1 MKRSVSILTNN
12 LCCDQL
18 AAYYTKVE
26 KYFTVNGWRIRK
38 DHMSDY
44 IVIIGCGPFDLTFNL
59 VKNELEQ
66 IKSKKYTFANVI
78 VMGCITK
85 TFSDNLNMI
94 FDGTVIQYG
103 EENRL
108 DEIFKS
114 TVCFNEIET
123 INVFKKPK
131 QKSRNDKNNL
141 FAILIAEGCF
151 MKCTYCIINRAYG
164 KIRSKPVNEI
174 ETEYRKA
181 ILNGY
186 RNIELI
192 GTDISIY
199 GVDIGT
205 NIVELM
211 NRLLNIDSNVIFYL
225 SNFNANW
232 LDKYADEFVDLANK
246 IAYVHMPIQHAN
258 DDVLKRMGRQDGFDF
273 IYGVL
278 KRMKEINPD
287 IYFNTDLICGFPGE
301 TQSEFDDLLE
311 FVKNDTCFSNYTIN
325 YYFDNPSTVASQM
338 DNKISTSIKILRR
351 DELKKIANT
360 KINITEFKNK
370 AFKRHKLLRQLN
382 NDRCY
387 YVKNSYESIKK

>member
-1 MKRSVSILTNN
+1 
-12 LCCDQL
+12 
-18 AAYYTKVE
+18 
-26 KYFTVNGWRIRK
+26 
-38 DHMSDY
+38 
-44 IVIIGCGPFDLTFNL
+44 
-59 VKNELEQ
+59 
-66 IKSKKYTFANVI
+66 
-78 VMGCITK
+78 MGCITK
-85 TFSDNLNMI
+85 TFTDSLNMI
-94 FDGTVIQYG
+94 FDGIVIQYG
-103 EENRL
+103 EEDRL
-108 DEIFKS
+108 DEILKN
-114 TVCFNEIET
+114 TTRFNEIDI

-164 KIRSKPVNEI
+164 KIKSKPVSEI
-174 ETEYRKA
+174 ETEYKRA
-181 ILNGY
+181 ISNGY
-186 RNIELI
+186 KNIELI

-211 NRLLNIDSNVIFYL
+211 NCLLDIDSNVLFYL

-232 LDKYADEFVDLANK
+232 LNKYTDGFVALASR
-246 IAYVHMPIQHAN
+246 IAYIHIPLQHAN
-258 DDVLKRMGRQDGFDF
+258 DEVLKRMGRQDGFDF

-278 KRMKEINPD
+278 KRMKEINPN

-301 TQSEFDDLLE
+301 TQSEFEDLLE

-325 YYFDNPSTVASQM
+325 YYFDNPGTIASQM

-387 YVKNSYESIKK
+387 YIKNSYESIKK